1 MPPLRFHWSMSSA
14 GDKLRRAKARTALS
28 GRPDLE
34 ALVAFCRH
42 AEACGIESLL
52 TAFSFARP
60 DPLTLASALGML
72 TTRIKFMVAIRSGI
86 LSPTL
91 FVQQVNTVA
100 ALTGGRVSVNVV
112 AGHTPDELRY
122 YGDFLSHDERYAR
135 TEEFLS
141 VCNGFWRGEGEVDF
155 EGAHYRV
162 EHGRL
167 NVPFVAPDRNRPEL
181 FIGGN
186 SAQAEALAIRHG
198 DCLWRMP
205 ESIESM
211 AATAARVLAAGKE
224 VGILT
229 SIIAR
234 PTRAE
239 AVDAA
244 HALVA
249 ETGGEARRTHQ
260 QIEKK
265 LDSVAFLSM
274 YAMARDDSEWPTPY
288 LWTGAVPYFGAP
300 SIALVGSFDELAEAI
315 AGYKRVGI
323 SQFLFLGWP
332 DLEEMTL
339 FHDEVLPRVRALEAM
354 LEGEPETTSEERAR
368 EATA

>member
-14 GDKLRRAKARTALS
+14 GDKLRRARARNALS
-28 GRPDLE
+28 GRPDLD
-34 ALVAFCRH
+34 ALVRFCRH
-42 AEACGIESLL
+42 AEDCGFESLL

-72 TTRIKFMVAIRSGI
+72 TTKIKFMVAVRSGTI
-86 LSPTL
+86 SPAL

-100 ALTGGRVSVNVV
+100 SLTGGRVCVNVV
-112 AGHTPDELRY
+112 AGHTPDELHY
-122 YGDFLSHDERYAR
+122 YGDFLSHDDRYAR
-135 TEEFLS
+135 TGEFLAI
-141 VCNGFWRGEGEVDF
+141 CNAFWRREGEVDF
-155 EGAHYRV
+155 EGAYYRV
-162 EHGRL
+162 ERGKL
-167 NVPFVAPDRNRPEL
+167 NVPFIAPDRERPEL

-186 SAQAEALAIRHG
+186 SPQAKELAIRHC

-205 ESIESM
+205 EPVEAVHAS
-211 AATAARVLAAGKE
+211 AARVLRAGKE

-234 PTRAE
+234 SSRDT

-244 HALVA
+244 HALV
-249 ETGGEARRTHQ
+249 EEIGGEARATHQ
-260 QIEKK
+260 QIERN
-265 LDSVAFLSM
+265 LDSVAFRAM
-274 YAMARDDSEWPTPY
+274 YAMARNDAEWPAPY

-300 SIALVGSFDELAEAI
+300 SIALVGSFDEIAETLLA
-315 AGYKRVGI
+315 YKSAGI

-332 DLEEMTL
+332 DIEEMTL
-339 FHDEVLPRVRALEAM
+339 FRDEVLPRVRALEAAA
-354 LEGEPETTSEERAR
+354 ESSRA

>member
-14 GDKLRRAKARTALS
+14 GDKLRRAHARNALS
-28 GRPDLE
+28 GAPDLD
-34 ALVAFCRH
+34 ALVRFCRH
-42 AEACGIESLL
+42 AEECGFESLL

-72 TTRIKFMVAIRSGI
+72 TTKIKFMVAVRSGTI
-86 LSPTL
+86 SPTL

-100 ALTGGRVSVNVV
+100 ALTGGRVCVNVV
-112 AGHTPDELRY
+112 AGHTPDELHY
-122 YGDFLSHDERYAR
+122 YGDFLTHDERYAR
-135 TEEFLS
+135 TGEFLAI
-141 VCNGFWRGEGEVDF
+141 CNALWRGEGPVDF
-155 EGAHYRV
+155 DGAHYRV
-162 EHGRL
+162 QGGRL
-167 NVPFVAPDRNRPEL
+167 NVPFVAPDRTRPEL

-186 SAQAEALAIRHG
+186 SAPAEELAIRHG

-205 ESIESM
+205 EPVEAVRASAE
-211 AATAARVLAAGKE
+211 RVLRAGKE

-234 PTRAE
+234 PTRKSAI
-239 AVDAA
+239 DAA

-249 ETGGEARRTHQ
+249 ELGGEAHANHQ
-260 QIEKK
+260 QIERK
-265 LDSVAFLSM
+265 LDSVAFRAM
-274 YAMARDDSEWPTPY
+274 YAMARGDAEWPAPY
-288 LWTGAVPYFGAP
+288 LWTGAVPYLGAP
-300 SIALVGSFDELAEAI
+300 SIALVGSFDELADTLI
-315 AGYKRVGI
+315 AYKNAGI

-339 FHDEVLPRVRALEAM
+339 FHDEVLPRVRALEAN
-354 LEGEPETTSEERAR
+354 LV

>member
-14 GDKLRRAKARTALS
+14 GDKLRRAKARNALS
-28 GRPDLE
+28 GRPDLD
-34 ALVAFCRH
+34 ALVHFCRH
-42 AEACGIESLL
+42 AEECGFESLL

-72 TTRIKFMVAIRSGI
+72 TTKIKFMVAVRSGTI
-86 LSPTL
+86 TPTL

-100 ALTGGRVSVNVV
+100 SLTGGRVCINVV
-112 AGHTPDELRY
+112 AGHTPDELHY
-122 YGDFLSHDERYAR
+122 YGDFLGHDERYAR
-135 TEEFLS
+135 TDEFLAI
-141 VCNGFWRGEGEVDF
+141 CNAFWRGEEAVEF
-155 EGAHYRV
+155 EGRHYRV

-167 NVPFVAPDRNRPEL
+167 NVPFFAPDRSRPEL

-186 SAQAEALAIRHG
+186 SAQAEDLAIRHC

-205 ESIESM
+205 EPVESM
-211 AATAARVLAAGKE
+211 RASAARVLRAGKE

-234 PTRAE
+234 SSRDA
-239 AVDAA
+239 AVRAA

-249 ETGGEARRTHQ
+249 ETGAEAHANHQ
-260 QIEKK
+260 QIEHK
-265 LDSVAFLSM
+265 LDSVAFRAM
-274 YAMARDDSEWPTPY
+274 YAMARNDAEWPAPY

-300 SIALVGSFDELAEAI
+300 SIALVGSFDELAESLI
-315 AGYKRVGI
+315 AYKSAGI

-339 FHDEVLPRVRALEAM
+339 FRDEVLPRVRALEAS
-354 LEGEPETTSEERAR
+354 SESATRV
-368 EATA
+368 EAMA

>member
-1 MPPLRFHWSMSSA
+1 MPALRFHWSMSSA
-14 GDKLRRAKARTALS
+14 GDKLRRARARTALS
-28 GRPDLE
+28 GTPDLE
-34 ALVAFCRH
+34 ALAAFCRH
-42 AEACGIESLL
+42 AEACGFESLL

-60 DPLTLASALGML
+60 DPLTLAAALGML
-72 TTRIKFMVAIRSGI
+72 TTRIKFMVAVRSGI
-86 LSPTL
+86 ISPTL

-100 ALTGGRVSVNVV
+100 ALTGGRVCVNVV

-135 TEEFLS
+135 TDEFLAI
-141 VCNGFWRGEGEVDF
+141 CNAFWRRDGEVDF
-155 EGAHYRV
+155 EGRHYRV

-167 NVPFVAPDRNRPEL
+167 NVPFVAPDRAAPEL

-186 SAQAEALAIRHG
+186 SAQAEEIAIRHCH
-198 DCLWRMP
+198 CLWRMP
-205 ESIESM
+205 EPIESM
-211 AATAARVLAAGKE
+211 RSSAARVLAAGKE

-234 PTRAE
+234 PTRQQAVE
-239 AVDAA
+239 AAQ
-244 HALVA
+244 ALVA

-260 QIEKK
+260 QIEGK
-265 LDSVAFLSM
+265 LDSVAFRAM
-274 YAMARDDSEWPTPY
+274 YAMARDDAEWPTPY

-300 SIALVGSFDELAEAI
+300 SIALVGSFDELAETI
-315 AGYKRVGI
+315 VGYKQVGI

-339 FHDEVLPRVRALEAM
+339 FHDEVLPRVRALEAV
-354 LEGEPETTSEERAR
+354 SEELAR

>member
-14 GDKLRRAKARTALS
+14 GDKLRRARARNALS
-28 GRPDLE
+28 GAPDLD
-34 ALVAFCRH
+34 ALVRFCRH
-42 AEACGIESLL
+42 AEECGFESLL

-72 TTRIKFMVAIRSGI
+72 TTRIKFMVAVRSGTI
-86 LSPTL
+86 SPTL

-100 ALTGGRVSVNVV
+100 ALTGGRVCVNVV
-112 AGHTPDELRY
+112 AGHTPDELHY
-122 YGDFLSHDERYAR
+122 YGDFLTHDERYAR
-135 TEEFLS
+135 TGEFLAI
-141 VCNGFWRGEGEVDF
+141 CNALWRGEGPVDF
-155 EGAHYRV
+155 DGAHYRV
-162 EHGRL
+162 DGGRL
-167 NVPFVAPDRNRPEL
+167 NVPFVAPDRARPEL

-186 SAQAEALAIRHG
+186 SAPAEELAIQHC

-205 ESIESM
+205 EPVEAMRASAE
-211 AATAARVLAAGKE
+211 RVLRAGKE

-234 PTRAE
+234 PTRKSAI
-239 AVDAA
+239 DAA

-249 ETGGEARRTHQ
+249 ELGGEAHANHQ
-260 QIEKK
+260 QIERK
-265 LDSVAFLSM
+265 LDSVAFRAM
-274 YAMARDDSEWPTPY
+274 YAMARGDAEWPAPY
-288 LWTGAVPYFGAP
+288 LWTGAVPYLGAP
-300 SIALVGSFDELAEAI
+300 SIALVGSFDELADTLI
-315 AGYKRVGI
+315 AYKNAGI

-339 FHDEVLPRVRALEAM
+339 FRDEVLPRVRALEANLM
-354 LEGEPETTSEERAR
+354 

>member
-1 MPPLRFHWSMSSA
+1 MS
-14 GDKLRRAKARTALS
+14 GV
-28 GRPDLE
+28 PDLD
-34 ALVAFCRH
+34 ALVRFCRH
-42 AEACGIESLL
+42 AEDCGFESLL

-72 TTRIKFMVAIRSGI
+72 TTKIKFMVAVRSGTI
-86 LSPTL
+86 SPTL

-100 ALTGGRVSVNVV
+100 SLTGGRVCINVV
-112 AGHTPDELRY
+112 AGHTPDELHY
-122 YGDFLSHDERYAR
+122 YGDFLEHDQRYAR
-135 TEEFLS
+135 TDEFLAI
-141 VCNGFWRGEGEVDF
+141 CNAFWQREGDVDF
-155 EGAHYRV
+155 DGAHYRV
-162 EHGRL
+162 ERGRL
-167 NVPFVAPDRNRPEL
+167 NVPFVAPDRVRPEI

-186 SAQAEALAIRHG
+186 SSLAEDLAIRHC

-205 ESIESM
+205 EQIEKMQAS
-211 AATAARVLAAGKE
+211 AERVLSAGKE

-234 PTRAE
+234 RTNEE
-239 AVDAA
+239 AVAAA

-249 ETGGEARRTHQ
+249 EIGVEARTNHE
-260 QIEKK
+260 QIERK
-265 LDSVAFLSM
+265 LDSVAFRAM
-274 YAMARDDSEWPTPY
+274 YSMARDTSEWPAPY

-300 SIALVGSFDELAEAI
+300 SIALVGSFDEIAETLLA
-315 AGYKRVGI
+315 YKNVGV

-339 FHDEVLPRVRALEAM
+339 FHDEVLPRVRALEGLREAY
-354 LEGEPETTSEERAR
+354 EPE

>member
-28 GRPDLE
+28 GIPDLD
-34 ALVAFCRH
+34 ALVRFCRH
-42 AEACGIESLL
+42 AEDCGFESLL

-72 TTRIKFMVAIRSGI
+72 TTKIKFMVAVRSGTI
-86 LSPTL
+86 SPTL

-100 ALTGGRVSVNVV
+100 SLTGGRICVNVV
-112 AGHTPDELRY
+112 AGHTPDELHY
-122 YGDFLSHDERYAR
+122 YGDFLAHDERYER
-135 TEEFLS
+135 TDEFLAI
-141 VCNGFWRGEGEVDF
+141 CNAFWRRESDVDY
-155 EGAHYRV
+155 EGAHYRIA
-162 EHGRL
+162 GGKL
-167 NVPFVAPDRNRPEL
+167 NVPFIAPDRSRPEL

-186 SAQAEALAIRHG
+186 STLAEDLAIRHC

-205 ESIESM
+205 EPVEKIRAS
-211 AATAARVLAAGKE
+211 AARVLRAGRE

-234 PTRAE
+234 SSRSA

-244 HALVA
+244 QALI
-249 ETGGEARRTHQ
+249 EEIGGEACTTHH
-260 QIEKK
+260 QIERK
-265 LDSVAFLSM
+265 LDSVAFTAM
-274 YAMARDDSEWPTPY
+274 YRMARNEAAWPAPY

-300 SIALVGSFDELAEAI
+300 SIALVGSFDEIADALLA
-315 AGYKRVGI
+315 YKSAGI

-339 FHDEVLPRVRALEAM
+339 FHDEVLPRVRALEEVA
-354 LEGEPETTSEERAR
+354 A
-368 EATA
+368 

>member
-1 MPPLRFHWSMSSA
+1 MPPVRFHWSMSSA
-14 GDKLRRAKARTALS
+14 GDKLRRGRARSALS
-28 GRPDLE
+28 GLPDLD
-34 ALVAFCRH
+34 ALVRFCRH
-42 AEACGIESLL
+42 AEECGFESLL

-72 TTRIKFMVAIRSGI
+72 TTKIKFMVAVRSGTI
-86 LSPTL
+86 SPAL

-100 ALTGGRVSVNVV
+100 ALTGGRICVNVV

-122 YGDFLSHDERYAR
+122 YGDFLSHDARYAR
-135 TEEFLS
+135 TAEFLEI
-141 VCNGFWRGEGEVDF
+141 CNAFWRREGEVDF
-155 EGAHYRV
+155 SGTWYRV
-162 EHGRL
+162 EGGKL
-167 NVPFVAPDRNRPEL
+167 NVPFLAQDRSRPEL

-186 SAQAEALAIRHG
+186 STQAEDLTIRYG

-205 ESIESM
+205 EPVESVR
-211 AATAARVLAAGKE
+211 ASAARVIDAGKE

-234 PTRAE
+234 DSRE
-239 AVDAA
+239 AAVQAA
-244 HALVA
+244 HALIG
-249 ETGGEARRTHQ
+249 EGGGEARAAHQ
-260 QIEKK
+260 QIERN
-265 LDSVAFLSM
+265 LDSVAFRAM
-274 YAMARDDSEWPTPY
+274 YQMARDDAEWPAPY

-300 SIALVGSFDELAEAI
+300 SIALVGSFDAI
-315 AGYKRVGI
+315 AETLLAYKAAGI

-339 FHDEVLPRVRALEAM
+339 FRDEVLPRVRALEAA
-354 LEGEPETTSEERAR
+354 GEPLPAA

>member
-28 GRPDLE
+28 GLPNLD
-34 ALVAFCRH
+34 ALVRFCRH
-42 AEACGIESLL
+42 AEECEFESLL

-60 DPLTLASALGML
+60 DPLTLAAALGML
-72 TTRIKFMVAIRSGI
+72 TTRIKFMVAVRSGTI
-86 LSPTL
+86 TPTL

-100 ALTGGRVSVNVV
+100 AVTGGRVCVNVV
-112 AGHTPDELRY
+112 AGHTPDELHY
-122 YGDFLSHDERYAR
+122 YGDFLGHDERYAR
-135 TEEFLS
+135 TDEFLEI
-141 VCNGFWRGEGEVDF
+141 CNAFWRNDGEVDF
-155 EGAHYRV
+155 TGAHYRV
-162 EHGRL
+162 ERGKL
-167 NVPFVAPDRNRPEL
+167 NVPFKAPERDRPEI

-186 SAQAEALAIRHG
+186 SALAEGLAIRHC

-205 ESIESM
+205 EPVEAMRAS
-211 AATAARVLAAGKE
+211 AARVLDAGKE

-234 PTRAE
+234 ETNE
-239 AVDAA
+239 DAVRAA

-249 ETGGEARRTHQ
+249 EIGSDARTNHE
-260 QIEKK
+260 QIERK
-265 LDSVAFLSM
+265 LDSVAFRSM
-274 YAMARDDSEWPTPY
+274 YAMARDDSEWPAPY
-288 LWTGAVPYFGAP
+288 LWTGAVPYLGAP
-300 SIALVGSFDELAEAI
+300 SIALVGSFDDIAETLMAYKG
-315 AGYKRVGI
+315 AGV

-339 FHDEVLPRVRALEAM
+339 FHAEVLPRVRALEA
-354 LEGEPETTSEERAR
+354 GREPM